1 MSRTERRL
9 LIGGREIILIGTAH
23 VSQESIEEVNAVIRS
38 EVPDCVAIELDEQR
52 LRSMEQ
58 KDAWRSLD
66 VVKVLKDGQ
75 GFMLM
80 ANLILAAFQKR
91 MGENVGVNPGDEMRS
106 AISSARELGIRVEL
120 VDRPIQTTLRRA
132 WAKNSLWGKC
142 KLLAALLSS
151 AFDTQQV
158 SAEEIEN
165 LRNSNEM
172 DSMMNELSAYLPSV
186 KSVLI
191 DERDQYL
198 ASHIW
203 QCKGNKVVAVLGA
216 GHLPG
221 VESHLQNLGA
231 GNESADTSSIEVIP
245 PAGIGTK
252 IAGWIFPAAII
263 ALLIAGFLTGGAA
276 VSGKMLLRWL
286 LWNGSLA
293 ALGTLLAG
301 GHVLSVL
308 TGFIGAPI
316 ATLNPLLGI
325 GLFTGIVQAWI
336 RKPKVEDMET
346 LMNDVSS
353 LRGIYHNRILR
364 VLLVFFLSS
373 IGGVIG
379 NIIAVPALV
388 SSVLAA

>member
-106 AISSARELGIRVEL
+106 AISSARELGIRVDL

-172 DSMMNELSAYLPSV
+172 DSMMNELSSYLPSV

-231 GNESADTSSIEVIP
+231 GTESADTSSIEVIP

>member
-216 GHLPG
+216 GHLPV

-231 GNESADTSSIEVIP
+231 
-245 PAGIGTK
+245 
-252 IAGWIFPAAII
+252 
-263 ALLIAGFLTGGAA
+263 
-276 VSGKMLLRWL
+276 
-286 LWNGSLA
+286 
-293 ALGTLLAG
+293 
-301 GHVLSVL
+301 
-308 TGFIGAPI
+308 
-316 ATLNPLLGI
+316 
-325 GLFTGIVQAWI
+325 
-336 RKPKVEDMET
+336 
-346 LMNDVSS
+346 
-353 LRGIYHNRILR
+353 
-364 VLLVFFLSS
+364 
-373 IGGVIG
+373 
-379 NIIAVPALV
+379 
-388 SSVLAA
+388 

>member
-1 MSRTERRL
+1 M
-9 LIGGREIILIGTAH
+9 
-23 VSQESIEEVNAVIRS
+23 
-38 EVPDCVAIELDEQR
+38 
-52 LRSMEQ
+52 
-58 KDAWRSLD
+58 
-66 VVKVLKDGQ
+66 
-75 GFMLM
+75 
-80 ANLILAAFQKR
+80 
-91 MGENVGVNPGDEMRS
+91 
-106 AISSARELGIRVEL
+106 
-120 VDRPIQTTLRRA
+120 
-132 WAKNSLWGKC
+132 
-142 KLLAALLSS
+142 
-151 AFDTQQV
+151 
-158 SAEEIEN
+158 
-165 LRNSNEM
+165 
-172 DSMMNELSAYLPSV
+172 
-186 KSVLI
+186 
-191 DERDQYL
+191 
-198 ASHIW
+198 
-203 QCKGNKVVAVLGA
+203 
-216 GHLPG
+216 
-221 VESHLQNLGA
+221 
-231 GNESADTSSIEVIP
+231 
-245 PAGIGTK
+245 
-252 IAGWIFPAAII
+252 
-263 ALLIAGFLTGGAA
+263 TGGAA

>member
-172 DSMMNELSAYLPSV
+172 DSMMNELSSYLPSV

-231 GNESADTSSIEVIP
+231 GTESADTSSIEVIP
-245 PAGIGTK
+245 PAGIGAK

>member
-106 AISSARELGIRVEL
+106 AISSSRELGIKVEL

-231 GNESADTSSIEVIP
+231 GTESADTSSIEVIP

>member
-106 AISSARELGIRVEL
+106 AISSARELGIKVEL

-172 DSMMNELSAYLPSV
+172 DSMMNELSSYLPSV

-231 GNESADTSSIEVIP
+231 GTESADTSSIEVIP

>member
-172 DSMMNELSAYLPSV
+172 DSMMNELSSYLPSV

-231 GNESADTSSIEVIP
+231 GTESADTSSIEVIP

>member
-221 VESHLQNLGA
+221 VESYLQNLGA
-231 GNESADTSSIEVIP
+231 GTESADTSSIEVIP